1 MIPFSCR
8 AHLAIAALF
17 GAAGTILWASATH
30 AAGGGSAAIGAQML
44 LIHAGAITALVAARS
59 GGLLPERLATWLTS
73 LLAVGV
79 ALFSADLGLRGL
91 ATQRLFPMASPLGG
105 VMMIVAWL
113 GLAFAPFLGRRA

>member
-1 MIPFSCR
+1 MIALACR

-59 GGLLPERLATWLTS
+59 GGLLPERLASWLVS
-73 LLAVGV
+73 LLAFGV
-79 ALFSADLGLRGL
+79 VLFSADLALRGL
-91 ATQRLFPMASPLGG
+91 VAQRLFPMASPLGG
-105 VMMIVAWL
+105 VMMIAAWL
-113 GLAFAPFLGRRA
+113 GLALAPFLRRRA